1 MTRTRPRLVLA
12 ICCMSLLI
20 VGMDVTI
27 VNVALPSIR
36 RDLGASVSALQ
47 WTTAAYTVVLAS
59 LLMLGG
65 STADRLGRARVFK
78 FGLALFTAASLAC
91 SLAPGVGWLIGFRIV
106 QGAAGAML
114 NPVAMSII
122 RNTFEDPRERA
133 QAIGIWGAVV
143 GISMALGPVLGG
155 VLVGL
160 SWRAVFLVNIPI
172 GLAAIALTARFVP
185 ESRAPRPRRPD
196 PVGQILVIVM
206 LASLTSAIIEGPS
219 LGWGSPLIIALA
231 VTAGVS
237 LVTLVRYELRRVD
250 PLIEPRF
257 FASRPFSAAAVI
269 AIAAFAAFGGFLFLN
284 TLYLQEVRGLSPLS
298 AGLCTLPL
306 AAMTVLVSP
315 IAGRVVG
322 TRGVRGPLVVGGLAV
337 SAGSLMLVSLSAD
350 TSLGWL
356 LAAYSV
362 FGLGF
367 GAVNPPI
374 TNAAV
379 SGMPASQAGVA
390 AAVAT
395 TSRQIGLTLGVAVVG
410 AMATTAVDGS
420 LHDQLAAA
428 SHAAWWLIAALGA
441 GIAAL
446 GLAASTEAAQASA
459 ERTARAPARGA
470 AGGVMGTPETDLA
483 RRAWRTMLDV
493 VLDHDRKIAVS
504 EALGVSWARVRAL
517 QRLAAQPHT
526 LSELAEQLAAD
537 RPYVTLIVDGL
548 EERGLVQRT
557 PHPEDRRAKLVQL
570 TAAGRAAAARADAI
584 LDEPPA
590 ALHDVPA
597 EDLEALLRVLE
608 RLAGSER

>member
-1 MTRTRPRLVLA
+1 MSITITATATAADPVTRTRPRLVLA

-20 VGMDVTI
+20 VGMDATI

-36 RDLGASVSALQ
+36 RDLGASVASLQ

-91 SLAPGVGWLIGFRIV
+91 SLAPGIGWLIAFRVV
-106 QGAAGAML
+106 QGIAGAML

-133 QAIGIWGAVV
+133 QAIGIWAAVV

-196 PVGQILVIVM
+196 PVGQVLVILM
-206 LASLTSAIIEGPS
+206 LASSTSAIIEGPS
-219 LGWGSPLIIALA
+219 LGWGSPWIVALA

-250 PLIEPRF
+250 PLIELRF
-257 FASRPFSAAAVI
+257 FASRPFAAATVI
-269 AIAAFAAFGGFLFLN
+269 AVAAFTAFGGFLFLN
-284 TLYLQEVRGLSPLS
+284 TLYLQEVRGLSPAS
-298 AGLCTLPL
+298 AGLCTLPI
-306 AAMTVLVSP
+306 AAMTVLCSP

-322 TRGVRGPLVVGGLAV
+322 ARGVRGPLVVGGLGLGV
-337 SAGSLMLVSLSAD
+337 GGLMLVSLSAD

-356 LAAYSV
+356 LGAYCV

-374 TNAAV
+374 TNTAV
-379 SGMPASQAGVA
+379 SGMPPSQAGVA

-395 TSRQIGLTLGVAVVG
+395 TSRQVGLTLGVAVVG
-410 AMATTAVDGS
+410 AVVTAGLDGS
-420 LHDQLAAA
+420 LHDDLATAA
-428 SHAAWWLIAALGA
+428 HAGWWLIAALGA
-441 GIAAL
+441 GIVAL
-446 GLAASTEAAQASA
+446 GLAASTAAAQASA
-459 ERTARAPARGA
+459 ERTAVRLHEAPQ
-470 AGGVMGTPETDLA
+470 
-483 RRAWRTMLDV
+483 
-493 VLDHDRKIAVS
+493 
-504 EALGVSWARVRAL
+504 EA
-517 QRLAAQPHT
+517 
-526 LSELAEQLAAD
+526 
-537 RPYVTLIVDGL
+537 
-548 EERGLVQRT
+548 
-557 PHPEDRRAKLVQL
+557 
-570 TAAGRAAAARADAI
+570 
-584 LDEPPA
+584 
-590 ALHDVPA
+590 
-597 EDLEALLRVLE
+597 
-608 RLAGSER
+608 

>member
-1 MTRTRPRLVLA
+1 MDITTATATAADPVTRTRPWLVLA

-27 VNVALPSIR
+27 VNVALPSIQ
-36 RDLGASVSALQ
+36 RDLDAPVASLQ

-59 LLMLGG
+59 LLLLGG
-65 STADRLGRARVFK
+65 SLADRLGRARVFK
-78 FGLALFTAASLAC
+78 VGLALFTAASLAC
-91 SLAPGVGWLIGFRIV
+91 SLAPGVGWLIAFRV
-106 QGAAGAML
+106 LQGVGGAML

-155 VLVGL
+155 ILVGL

-196 PVGQILVIVM
+196 PVGQALVIVM
-206 LASLTSAIIEGPS
+206 LATLTSAIIEGPR
-219 LGWGSPLIIALA
+219 LGWGSPWIVALA
-231 VTAGVS
+231 AIAAIA
-237 LVTLVRYELRRVD
+237 LVTLVHYELRRVD

-269 AIAAFAAFGGFLFLN
+269 AVAAFAAFGGFLFLN
-284 TLYLQEVRGLSPLS
+284 TLYLQDVRGLSPLS

-306 AAMTVLVSP
+306 ATMTVVVSP

-322 TRGVRGPLVVGGLAV
+322 TRGVRGPLIVGGLGV
-337 SAGSLMLVSLSAD
+337 CVGSLMLVSLSAS
-350 TSLGWL
+350 TSLSWL

-395 TSRQIGLTLGVAVVG
+395 TSRQVGLTLGVAVFG
-410 AMATTAVDGS
+410 AVATAGVDGS
-420 LHDQLAAA
+420 LHDDLAAA
-428 SHAAWWLIAALGA
+428 SHLAWWLIAALGA
-441 GIAAL
+441 GIVAL
-446 GLAASTEAAQASA
+446 GLAASTGAARASA
-459 ERTARAPARGA
+459 ERTAARLHEAP
-470 AGGVMGTPETDLA
+470 
-483 RRAWRTMLDV
+483 
-493 VLDHDRKIAVS
+493 
-504 EALGVSWARVRAL
+504 
-517 QRLAAQPHT
+517 LAA
-526 LSELAEQLAAD
+526 
-537 RPYVTLIVDGL
+537 
-548 EERGLVQRT
+548 
-557 PHPEDRRAKLVQL
+557 
-570 TAAGRAAAARADAI
+570 
-584 LDEPPA
+584 
-590 ALHDVPA
+590 
-597 EDLEALLRVLE
+597 
-608 RLAGSER
+608 

>member
-1 MTRTRPRLVLA
+1 MRITTTTTNPAPARPRLVLA

-36 RDLGASVSALQ
+36 SDFDASVSALQ

-91 SLAPGVGWLIGFRIV
+91 ALAPGVGWLIAFRV
-106 QGAAGAML
+106 LQGAAGAML

-155 VLVGL
+155 VLVEL

-185 ESRAPRPRRPD
+185 ESRAPRPRRVD
-196 PVGQILVIVM
+196 PVGQGLVVLT

-219 LGWGSPLIIALA
+219 AGWGSPWIVALA
-231 VTAGVS
+231 ITAGVS
-237 LVTLVRYELRRVD
+237 LVSLVGYELRRVD

-257 FASRPFSAAAVI
+257 FASRPFAGATVI
-269 AIAAFAAFGGFLFLN
+269 AVAAFTAFGGFLFLN
-284 TLYLQEVRGLSPLS
+284 TLYLQDVRGLSPAG
-298 AGLCTLPL
+298 AGLCTLPI
-306 AAMTVLVSP
+306 AAMTVLCSP

-322 TRGVRGPLVVGGLAV
+322 ARGVRGPLVVGGLGLGV
-337 SAGSLMLVSLSAD
+337 GGLMLVGLTAD

-356 LAAYSV
+356 LAAYCI

-374 TNAAV
+374 TNTAV
-379 SGMPASQAGVA
+379 SGMPPSQAGVA

-395 TSRQIGLTLGVAVVG
+395 TSRQVGLTLGVAVVG
-410 AMATTAVDGS
+410 AVVAAGVDGS
-420 LHDQLAAA
+420 LHDELATAT
-428 SHAAWWLIAALGA
+428 HAAWWLIVALGA
-441 GIAAL
+441 VIVAL
-446 GLAASTEAAQASA
+446 GLASSTAAAHRSA
-459 ERTARAPARGA
+459 ERTAAR
-470 AGGVMGTPETDLA
+470 LQ
-483 RRAWRTMLDV
+483 
-493 VLDHDRKIAVS
+493 
-504 EALGVSWARVRAL
+504 EA
-517 QRLAAQPHT
+517 
-526 LSELAEQLAAD
+526 
-537 RPYVTLIVDGL
+537 
-548 EERGLVQRT
+548 
-557 PHPEDRRAKLVQL
+557 
-570 TAAGRAAAARADAI
+570 
-584 LDEPPA
+584 
-590 ALHDVPA
+590 
-597 EDLEALLRVLE
+597 
-608 RLAGSER
+608 

>member
-1 MTRTRPRLVLA
+1 MPITTTAAAVAADPVTRTRPRLVLA

-36 RDLGASVSALQ
+36 RELGASVSSLQ

-91 SLAPGVGWLIGFRIV
+91 SLAPGIGWLIAFRV
-106 QGAAGAML
+106 LQGAAGAML

-143 GISMALGPVLGG
+143 GVSLALGPVLGG

-196 PVGQILVIVM
+196 PVGQVLVILM

-219 LGWGSPLIIALA
+219 LGWGSPWIVALA
-231 VTAGVS
+231 ATAGVS
-237 LVTLVRYELRRVD
+237 LATLARYELRRVD
-250 PLIEPRF
+250 PLIELRF

-269 AIAAFAAFGGFLFLN
+269 AVAAFAAFGGFLFVN

-306 AAMTVLVSP
+306 AAMTVLCSP

-322 TRGVRGPLVVGGLAV
+322 SRGVRGPLVLGGLGLG
-337 SAGSLMLVSLSAD
+337 AGSLMLVSLSAD
-350 TSLGWL
+350 TSLVW
-356 LAAYSV
+356 V
-362 FGLGF
+362 
-367 GAVNPPI
+367 
-374 TNAAV
+374 
-379 SGMPASQAGVA
+379 
-390 AAVAT
+390 
-395 TSRQIGLTLGVAVVG
+395 
-410 AMATTAVDGS
+410 
-420 LHDQLAAA
+420 
-428 SHAAWWLIAALGA
+428 
-441 GIAAL
+441 
-446 GLAASTEAAQASA
+446 
-459 ERTARAPARGA
+459 
-470 AGGVMGTPETDLA
+470 
-483 RRAWRTMLDV
+483 
-493 VLDHDRKIAVS
+493 
-504 EALGVSWARVRAL
+504 
-517 QRLAAQPHT
+517 
-526 LSELAEQLAAD
+526 
-537 RPYVTLIVDGL
+537 
-548 EERGLVQRT
+548 
-557 PHPEDRRAKLVQL
+557 
-570 TAAGRAAAARADAI
+570 
-584 LDEPPA
+584 
-590 ALHDVPA
+590 
-597 EDLEALLRVLE
+597 LLRTVYSGW
-608 RLAGSER
+608 GSAP

>member
-1 MTRTRPRLVLA
+1 MPITTTATVAAADPVTRTRPRLVLA

-36 RDLGASVSALQ
+36 SDLDASVSSLQ

-91 SLAPGVGWLIGFRIV
+91 SLAPGVGWLIAFRVV

-133 QAIGIWGAVV
+133 RAIGIWAAVV

-185 ESRAPRPRRPD
+185 ESRAPRSRRPD
-196 PVGQILVIVM
+196 PIGQVLVILM
-206 LASLTSAIIEGPS
+206 LASLTSAIIEGPN
-219 LGWGSPLIIALA
+219 LGWGSPWIVALA
-231 VTAGVS
+231 VTAGGS
-237 LVTLVRYELRRVD
+237 LVTLVRYELRTVD

-257 FASRPFSAAAVI
+257 FASRPFAAATVI
-269 AIAAFAAFGGFLFLN
+269 AVAAFAAFGAFLFLN
-284 TLYLQEVRGLSPLS
+284 TLYLQDVRGLEPVS
-298 AGLCTLPL
+298 AGLCTLPM
-306 AAMTVLVSP
+306 AAMTVLCSP
-315 IAGRVVG
+315 VAGRVVG
-322 TRGVRGPLVVGGLAV
+322 ARGVRGPLVVGGLGLG
-337 SAGSLMLVSLSAD
+337 AGSLMLVSLSAD
-350 TSLGWL
+350 TSLWWL
-356 LAAYSV
+356 LAAYCV

-390 AAVAT
+390 AAVAS
-395 TSRQIGLTLGVAVVG
+395 TSRQVGATLGVAVVG
-410 AMATTAVDGS
+410 AVATARVDGS
-420 LHDQLAAA
+420 LHDHLAAA
-428 SHAAWWLIAALGA
+428 THPAWWLIGALGA

-446 GLAASTEAAQASA
+446 GLASSTATARASA
-459 ERTARAPARGA
+459 ERTAAR
-470 AGGVMGTPETDLA
+470 
-483 RRAWRTMLDV
+483 LDV
-493 VLDHDRKIAVS
+493 AP
-504 EALGVSWARVRAL
+504 
-517 QRLAAQPHT
+517 QAA
-526 LSELAEQLAAD
+526 
-537 RPYVTLIVDGL
+537 
-548 EERGLVQRT
+548 
-557 PHPEDRRAKLVQL
+557 
-570 TAAGRAAAARADAI
+570 
-584 LDEPPA
+584 
-590 ALHDVPA
+590 
-597 EDLEALLRVLE
+597 
-608 RLAGSER
+608 